1 MLRLSAKQYLFY
13 GFLMVL
19 FGFIMP
25 WLFILKIVE
34 INFFLAFL
42 TYGVSLVG
50 LLFGI
55 IGIAMIGV
63 QRRRK
68 FNEERKYE
76 DEHDRN

>member
-42 TYGVSLVG
+42 TYGVSLMG

-63 QRRRK
+63 QRRHK
-68 FNEERKYE
+68 FRQEKEEEY
-76 DEHDRN
+76 DEHR